1 MKEET
6 ETQRS
11 YVNISMIP
19 QQVSG
24 GTRISNPGLSDGK
37 AHILTHYIRFLGP
50 PSLSTTGWVV
60 QTTEMYFLTLLEA
73 GSLRSR
79 CWHG

>member
-24 GTRISNPGLSDGK
+24 GTRISNPGLSDCRTQPSN
-37 AHILTHYIRFLGP
+37 HMMPLG
-50 PSLSTTGWVV
+50 SWD
-60 QTTEMYFLTLLEA
+60 TEKKEIA
-73 GSLRSR
+73 NV
-79 CWHG
+79 